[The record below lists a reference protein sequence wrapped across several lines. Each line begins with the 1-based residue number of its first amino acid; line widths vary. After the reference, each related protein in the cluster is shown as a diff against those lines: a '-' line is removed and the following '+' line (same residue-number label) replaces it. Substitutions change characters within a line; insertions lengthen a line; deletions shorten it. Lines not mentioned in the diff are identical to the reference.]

1 MDATV
6 TMDDMIAALHEHF
19 VTHDTKRAVTA
30 LAAAF
35 GLAGER
41 PTIAQCI
48 SVANAFGARREPVC
62 AAWGYLHS
70 ADDRRRHVWVDVEG
84 HTGGRA
90 VVPEKDS
97 EVAACFAIYRA
108 LGGAQAVCRVEAG
121 R

>member
-1 MDATV
+1 MDQA
-6 TMDDMIAALHEHF
+6 MDEMIEALHEHF
-19 VTHDTKRAVTA
+19 VTNDTKRAVTA

-70 ADDRRRHVWVDVEG
+70 ADDLRRHVWVDVELHG
-84 HTGGRA
+84 AGRA

-108 LGGAQAVCRVEAG
+108 LGGARILSRVESG
-121 R
+121 

>member
-1 MDATV
+1 MDEIIEA
-6 TMDDMIAALHEHF
+6 MHEHF

-41 PTIAQCI
+41 PTIAQCV
-48 SVANAFGARREPVC
+48 SVANAFGARPEPVC

-70 ADDRRRHVWVDVEG
+70 ADNLRRHVWVDVEG
-84 HTGGRA
+84 HTAGRGL
-90 VVPEKDS
+90 VPDDDA
-97 EVAACFAIYRA
+97 EVAACFAIYRG
-108 LGGAQAVCRVEAG
+108 LRGARVVSRVVAG